1 MTSPEDKF
9 FGVMAPVERPGAN
22 KVEPEDNEVVVDI
35 IDDIPKK
42 PEKANGMA
50 DDQDEDEL
58 AGYSEKVRKRIGKLK
73 YQQHEAERQREAAE
87 RMREEAISYA
97 QQLAAKNQQ
106 YEQLIQRGEGA
117 LVHQIKTRAQLQLDA
132 AKSKYRE
139 AYEQGDTDKIIAAQ
153 EELLTAQTE
162 FREAEK
168 HERTLQSRPKPQA
181 QAQPQPESVQP
192 QQPKFTPPAP
202 SEKALKWSERNPW
215 FGPKGNKEM
224 TALAYGVH
232 ERLIRDEGIQPDTEE
247 YYNAI
252 DEAVRTRFPEHFEQ
266 EAQVRQTPQRQPS
279 SVVAPSKRSSAST
292 PRRITLTST
301 QVALA
306 KRLGLTSEQYAKQL
320 IKENNNG

>member
-1 MTSPEDKF
+1 
-9 FGVMAPVERPGAN
+9 MAE
-22 KVEPEDNEVVVDI
+22 
-35 IDDIPKK
+35 
-42 PEKANGMA
+42 
-50 DDQDEDEL
+50 
-58 AGYSEKVRKRIGKLK
+58 
-73 YQQHEAERQREAAE
+73 
-87 RMREEAISYA
+87 
-97 QQLAAKNQQ
+97 NQQ
-106 YEQLIQRGEGA
+106 YQGLIQRGEGA

-153 EELLTAQTE
+153 EELLTATTE

-168 HERTLQSRPKPQA
+168 HERTLQSRPKSQAPA
-181 QAQPQPESVQP
+181 QAPAQAAQP
-192 QQPKFTPPAP
+192 QQPQYTPPAP
-202 SEKALKWSERNPW
+202 SEKALKWAERNSW
-215 FGPKGNKEM
+215 FGPKGNKDM

-232 ERLIRDEGIQPDTEE
+232 ERLVRDEGITPDTEE

-266 EAQVRQTPQRQPS
+266 EPQQRQTPQRQPS

-320 IKENNNG
+320 IKESNNG

>member
-1 MTSPEDKF
+1 MTTAEDKF
-9 FGVMAPVERPGAN
+9 FGVMAPVDRPGA
-22 KVEPEDNEVVVDI
+22 KPVETEDNDIVVDV
-35 IDDIPKK
+35 IDDLPRK
-42 PEKANGMA
+42 PEKAGSQS
-50 DDQDEDEL
+50 DDNDDEL
-58 AGYSEKVRKRIGKLK
+58 EGYSEKVKKRIGKLK

-97 QQLAAKNQQ
+97 QQLATKNQQ

-153 EELLTAQTE
+153 EQLLTATTE

-168 HERTLQSRPKPQA
+168 HERTLQSRPKPQVPA
-181 QAQPQPESVQP
+181 QAPAQAAQP
-192 QQPKFTPPAP
+192 QQPQFTPPVP
-202 SEKALKWSERNPW
+202 SEKALKWSERNSW

-232 ERLIRDEGIQPDTEE
+232 ERLIRDEGVQPDTEE

-266 EAQVRQTPQRQPS
+266 EAPVRQTPQRQPN
-279 SVVAPSKRSSAST
+279 SVVAPSKRSNATT
-292 PRRITLTST
+292 PRRIQLTAT
-301 QVALA
+301 QVSLA
-306 KRLGLTSEQYAKQL
+306 KRLGLTPEQYAKQL
-320 IKENNNG
+320 IKENTNG

>member
-35 IDDIPKK
+35 IDDTPKK
-42 PEKANGMA
+42 PEKANGVA
-50 DDQDEDEL
+50 DDHDEDEL

-232 ERLIRDEGIQPDTEE
+232 ERLVRDEGIQPDTEE

-320 IKENNNG
+320 IKENTNG

>member
-1 MTSPEDKF
+1 MTSSEDKF
-9 FGVMAPVERPGAN
+9 FGVMAPVERPGA
-22 KVEPEDNEVVVDI
+22 KPVETEDNDIVVDI
-35 IDDIPKK
+35 IDDLPRK
-42 PEKANGMA
+42 PEKAGGA
-50 DDQDEDEL
+50 TDDHDDDEL

-73 YQQHEAERQREAAE
+73 WQQGEADRRAEAAE
-87 RMREEAISYA
+87 RMREEALSYA
-97 QQLAAKNQQ
+97 QRLQAENQQ
-106 YEQLIQRGEGA
+106 YQGLIQRGEGA

-153 EELLTAQTE
+153 EELLTATTE

-168 HERTLQSRPKPQA
+168 HERTLQSRPKSQVPA
-181 QAQPQPESVQP
+181 QAPAQAAQP
-192 QQPKFTPPAP
+192 QQPQYTPPAP
-202 SEKALKWSERNPW
+202 SEKALKWAERNSW
-215 FGPKGNKEM
+215 FGPKGNKDM

-232 ERLIRDEGIQPDTEE
+232 ERLVRDEGITPDTEE

-266 EAQVRQTPQRQPS
+266 EPQQRQTPQRQPS

-320 IKENNNG
+320 IKESNNG

>member
-1 MTSPEDKF
+1 MTTAEDKF

-22 KVEPEDNEVVVDI
+22 KVESEDNDVLVDI
-35 IDDIPKK
+35 IDDLPKK
-42 PEKANGMA
+42 PDRAGGAA
-50 DDQDEDEL
+50 DDHDEDEL

-97 QQLAAKNQQ
+97 QQLATKNQQ

-132 AKSKYRE
+132 AKSKYRD

-181 QAQPQPESVQP
+181 PAQAPAQAVQP
-192 QQPKFTPPAP
+192 QQPQFTPPVP

-232 ERLIRDEGIQPDTEE
+232 ERLIRDEGFQPDTEE

-266 EAQVRQTPQRQPS
+266 EAPVRQTPQRQPN
-279 SVVAPSKRSSAST
+279 SVVAPSKRSNAVT
-292 PRRITLTST
+292 PRRIQLTAT
-301 QVALA
+301 QVSLA
-306 KRLGLTSEQYAKQL
+306 KRLGLTPEQYAKQL
-320 IKENNNG
+320 IKESNNG